1 MFSYLVRRVLYAV
14 PILLGVILITFV
26 LSFVVQS
33 PEARARAV
41 LGQRATPQAVA
52 TWLSNRGFDK
62 PRFFNTQPGEA
73 WHDSQFFHHVVKL
86 ATFDLGVS
94 DVSGR
99 DLKEVFK
106 QGAVPSLLLTVPAF
120 FVGLLMAVCL
130 ALYQVFV
137 RDSLLDTAGVLIAVA
152 LMSIPSMVYIVFG
165 QAVLALLFNYF
176 PVFGFDMAGF
186 GTLRFLL
193 LPVALMALMGVGG
206 DVRLYRA
213 VFLEE
218 IAQDYVRTAQAKGVP
233 QARLLF
239 VHVLKNGMISLI
251 TLVVAHLPHLV
262 MGSLLVEN
270 FFGIP
275 GLGNTLFLAIQQSDY
290 ATVFASVYLGSLL
303 YIVGLILT
311 DICYALADPRI
322 RLS

>member
-1 MFSYLVRRVLYAV
+1 MIRFEAAETAERFGWGSVRLGLVIFGFIGLCEGVL
-14 PILLGVILITFV
+14 F
-26 LSFVVQS
+26 
-33 PEARARAV
+33 
-41 LGQRATPQAVA
+41 TPQIVGFITHSEAVRA
-52 TWLSNRGFDK
+52 AAMTPMRMMG
-62 PRFFNTQPGEA
+62 
-73 WHDSQFFHHVVKL
+73 VV
-86 ATFDLGVS
+86 T
-94 DVSGR
+94 
-99 DLKEVFK
+99 
-106 QGAVPSLLLTVPAF
+106 P
-120 FVGLLMAVCL
+120 
-130 ALYQVFV
+130 
-137 RDSLLDTAGVLIAVA
+137 LIAVA

-176 PVFGFDMAGF
+176 PVFGFDMAGI